1 MFMSKIKPNKK
12 ARKIK
17 ETNKQKKSKKCN
29 LYFRDACKRL
39 GSHI

>member
-1 MFMSKIKPNKK
+1 MFMFKIKPNKK

-17 ETNKQKKSKKCN
+17 QTKKRAKKCN